1 MDKEKTKQ
9 MSQVL
14 EFYENMQKENNVTC
28 IEFHTSDG
36 QKHGIG
42 NPDAIKL
49 LLMVATM
56 EAERQLRKA
65 QFGDVPEH
73 LTESRE
79 YKAAMEL
86 ERALN
91 NFSFDPERFAQ
102 SVFYMHR
109 TLQQNFFRTV
119 KASILAMAEKESNC
133 IDDRN
138 EASHEMCQMLAPILQ
153 DIRLPFI

>member
-1 MDKEKTKQ
+1 MDKEKTEK
-9 MSQVL
+9 MSKVL

-42 NPDAIKL
+42 NPDAIRL

-65 QFGDVPEH
+65 QFGDVPER
-73 LTESRE
+73 LAESRE

-138 EASHEMCQMLAPILQ
+138 EASHEMCRMLAPMLENTA
-153 DIRLPFI
+153 LPFI

>member
-1 MDKEKTKQ
+1 MDKEKMEK
-9 MSQVL
+9 MSKVL

-42 NPDAIKL
+42 NPGAIKL
-49 LLMVATM
+49 LLMVAIM
-56 EAERQLRKA
+56 EAERQLHKA
-65 QFGDVPEH
+65 QFGDMPEL

-91 NFSFDPERFAQ
+91 NCCFDPERFAQ

-109 TLQQNFFRTV
+109 TLQQSFFRTV
-119 KASILAMAEKESNC
+119 RASILAMAEKKPNC

-138 EASHEMCQMLAPILQ
+138 EASHKMCQILAPILQ